1 MFPSASAIPLQGNDA
16 ESQDHIATLEQ
27 ELEEL
32 KRDRDA
38 KEEELMNS
46 NRELSEVKDRLMAVE
61 SQLTEYAGTIQD
73 QSKVG

>member
-1 MFPSASAIPLQGNDA
+1 M
-16 ESQDHIATLEQ
+16 
-27 ELEEL
+27 